1 MARASASRY
10 RVTFMVLAVAV
21 SSYSVQQSLFIPV
34 LPTIQSEFHTD
45 QASVTWV
52 VTAYLV
58 SAAVAT
64 PILGR
69 LGDRA
74 GKQRILVSGL
84 AAMALGSFLAGF
96 ATHIGVLIVARVI
109 QGAGGAV
116 VPLTFGII
124 RDEFPPDRVV
134 SRVSF
139 ATSLSAIGAAAGI
152 VLGGPI
158 VSLLGFHWLFW
169 LPGIV
174 SSAAA
179 VAARLLVPE
188 SPVRRPGRVS
198 ALPALLLSGW
208 LICLLLALSEG
219 GDHGWTSEGIVGMLA
234 GAALL
239 ALAWVV
245 VEHRAESPLIDMAM
259 MRMPA
264 VWSVNLIALTTGFC
278 MFATNAFVPQLVQAP
293 RSTGYGFGVSM
304 TEAGLM
310 QLPYPVGMFAVIV
323 VSGALVR
330 RFGAKAVIMGG
341 SLASGSGVL
350 LIALLH
356 AAKWQ
361 IYLGNTLLGLGVG
374 IVFICLS
381 TLTVFSVP
389 PDQTGVASGMMT
401 NIRVIGG
408 SIGTAVTASIVT
420 AAVAPGQIAPE
431 TGYVHAFATLGAG
444 FILTAVLTLA
454 IPRTPYA
461 GHVDAPAP
469 APSEVA

>member
-1 MARASASRY
+1 MD
-10 RVTFMVLAVAV
+10 V
-21 SSYSVQQSLFIPV
+21 
-34 LPTIQSEFHTD
+34 
-45 QASVTWV
+45 
-52 VTAYLV
+52 
-58 SAAVAT
+58 
-64 PILGR
+64 
-69 LGDRA
+69 
-74 GKQRILVSGL
+74 
-84 AAMALGSFLAGF
+84 GS
-96 ATHIGVLIVARVI
+96 
-109 QGAGGAV
+109 
-116 VPLTFGII
+116 
-124 RDEFPPDRVV
+124 
-134 SRVSF
+134 
-139 ATSLSAIGAAAGI
+139 
-152 VLGGPI
+152 
-158 VSLLGFHWLFW
+158 
-169 LPGIV
+169 
-174 SSAAA
+174 
-179 VAARLLVPE
+179 
-188 SPVRRPGRVS
+188 
-198 ALPALLLSGW
+198 
-208 LICLLLALSEG
+208 
-219 GDHGWTSEGIVGMLA
+219 IVGMLA

-469 APSEVA
+469 APRKWLDLSVAGSDPTHRVPRGSGFPTGARSRRCMRRESHQSDRRLRPATPFSSRTGNVQPASPTRSGPVARPPGLRARHKCEFEEAARESPAGAFSLRLVGHGVDPRVVYGDPAKGRAVQMRWSDDDPS